1 MVQHDMC
8 NICLYLSIVRKVN
21 IMYVIYEKNFVY
33 SSVLSY
39 EENRRIKFKEVKIL
53 YLSQVVTH
61 GRFDLVL
68 KNKNSSSWLK

>member
-1 MVQHDMC
+1 
-8 NICLYLSIVRKVN
+8 
-21 IMYVIYEKNFVY
+21 MYVIYEKKIVY

-39 EENRRIKFKEVKIL
+39 KENRRIKFKEVKIL

>member
-1 MVQHDMC
+1 MC

-39 EENRRIKFKEVKIL
+39 KENRRIKFKEVKIL